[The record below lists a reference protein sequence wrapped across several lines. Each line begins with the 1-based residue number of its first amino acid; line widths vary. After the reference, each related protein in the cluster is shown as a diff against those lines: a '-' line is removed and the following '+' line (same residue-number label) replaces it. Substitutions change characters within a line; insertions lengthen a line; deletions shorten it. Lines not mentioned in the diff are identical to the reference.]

1 MIPKHLSV
9 SQRHWLTLLLAVLLL
24 GAAAAGCAPAAQQ
37 TASPAAPQ
45 PNQPTFSDCRVR
57 SAGLSTSLAARCT
70 TLLVLENPADA
81 SSQQISLNIAVI
93 PAVSRSPEPDPVFF
107 LAGGPGEAAT
117 QAYMVVAGA
126 FQRTNLKRDIVLVD
140 QRGTGSSNRL
150 ECPDEAASADP
161 GQPAAETDTA
171 EEVKACVAGMAGDPR
186 FYTTT
191 IAMQDLEQV
200 RQALGYQQINL
211 VGASYGTRAALVYAR
226 LYPQFVRSLVLDG
239 VAPPEWTLGPD
250 MAGDAQRALDLIFA
264 RCQAD
269 AQCSQAYPDLQ
280 AEFDGLLQRLEEA
293 PASVS
298 LPDPLSGEPVS
309 ADFTASDL
317 KTLTHLLSYTPET
330 VALLPQMIH
339 QAYAWQEY
347 AAMASLARQNLRSLN
362 ESISTGMRLA
372 VLCSEDAPL
381 WEAASPSQGYLGQ
394 TGFEALQEV
403 CAHWPAGEMPAG
415 FHDPLVS
422 EAPTLL
428 ISGEAD
434 PVTPPRNA
442 ELAARSLPNSLQLV
456 LPGHAHINMTR
467 GCLPNLLYEFIT
479 SGSTAGLD
487 SNCVQ
492 ASQPMPFFIN
502 LNGPTP

>member
-9 SQRHWLTLLLAVLLL
+9 SQRHWLALLLAVLLL

-57 SAGLSTSLAARCT
+57 SAGLSTSIAARCT
-70 TLLVLENPADA
+70 TLLVRENPADA

-117 QAYMVVAGA
+117 QAYLVVASA
-126 FQRTNLKRDIVLVD
+126 FQRVNLKRDIVLVD
-140 QRGTGSSNRL
+140 QRGTGSSNLL
-150 ECPDEAASADP
+150 ECPDSP
-161 GQPAAETDTA
+161 SPAGEEPAPETTA
-171 EEVKACVAGMAGDPR
+171 EEEVQACVAALAGDPR

-239 VAPPEWTLGPD
+239 VAPPEWMLGPD

-269 AQCSQAYPDLQ
+269 TQCSQAYPDLQ

-298 LPDPLSGEPVS
+298 LPDPLNGEPAS

-347 AAMASLARQNLRSLN
+347 DALASLARQNLRSLN

-381 WEAASPSQGYLGQ
+381 WGSATPSQGYLGLE
-394 TGFEALQEV
+394 GFQSLQEV
-403 CAHWPAGEMPAG
+403 CALWPAGEMPAG
-415 FHDPLVS
+415 FHDPVVS
-422 EAPTLL
+422 AAPTLL

-467 GCLPNLLYEFIT
+467 GCLPNLLYEFIA

-487 SNCVQ
+487 STCVQ